1 MVNSVWRGIGAKLS
15 TLSATTVLLLAGED
29 DLLDVIS
36 AVVDLAGRWKG
47 LGICLGVRQCDLDTI
62 LLANS
67 NSPNDCLREMLALWL
82 KQNYDVRTSFVCI
95 LPHHM
100 HQAHYCRYGPLS

>member
-1 MVNSVWRGIGAKLS
+1 MVNSVWQGMGAKLS

-36 AVVDLAGRWKG
+36 AVAALAGRWKG
-47 LGICLGVRQCDLDTI
+47 LGICLGVSQRDLDTI
-62 LLANS
+62 LLANP

-82 KQNYDVRTSFVCI
+82 KQNHNVRTIFVRTA
-95 LPHHM
+95 PSH
-100 HQAHYCRYGPLS
+100 AS